1 MKESVFDVLMYLF
14 ENYYMDDDN
23 PVSPDRES
31 VQQDL
36 RNAGFPNAEIDR
48 AFSWLEGLASDN
60 PPPDMQAE
68 HSLRLFSPGE
78 STRLDTECRGLLLFL
93 EQMGVLTPTS
103 RERVIDRAMALEN
116 EDFDIE
122 QLKWVIL
129 MVLFNQPGEEAA
141 YAWVEDFV
149 FENPTSSLH

>member
-1 MKESVFDVLMYLF
+1 MKENVFDVLMYLF

-36 RNAGFPNAEIDR
+36 RNAGFPSAEIER
-48 AFSWLEGLASDN
+48 AFNWLEDLASDN
-60 PPPDMQAE
+60 TPPDMQAE
-68 HSLRLFSPGE
+68 HSLRLFSQGE
-78 STRLDTECRGLLLFL
+78 AARLDTECRGLLLFL
-93 EQMGVLTPTS
+93 
-103 RERVIDRAMALEN
+103 ERVIDRAMALEN

-149 FENPTSSLH
+149 FENPTNSLH